1 MNIFLASKGSNLIS
15 VTTEDDT
22 EMSQCQQ
29 KGLYHDIDILKNYVK
44 VATQQT
50 KGKYEWGEN
59 VF

>member
-50 KGKYEWGEN
+50 KGKYE
-59 VF
+59 